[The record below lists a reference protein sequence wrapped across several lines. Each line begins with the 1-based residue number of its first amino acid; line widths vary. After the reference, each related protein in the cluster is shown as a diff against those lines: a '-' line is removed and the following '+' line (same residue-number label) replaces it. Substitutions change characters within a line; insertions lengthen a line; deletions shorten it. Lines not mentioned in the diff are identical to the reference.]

1 MLLYC
6 SDDTEE
12 QSGVPDLV
20 PYLKTMNHLNNALD
34 RHLTQPKL
42 EIVVT
47 APNTTW
53 PAGNQGLLVP
63 NVPATFTPNSDRHL
77 NGQQFYCNESI
88 CNNIH
93 VYGDKTL
100 TMPGYNYTVQIT
112 AVICLVTMMFL
123 VVMLSKRLRVGS
135 SMSRSTYFLLLS
147 ITVSDSLI
155 LILTIAKAVY
165 LYSQTGGWD
174 IILPFHSC
182 GAMLVLERLSVIPR
196 AASMWFTVLLVIQR
210 YICVAMPF
218 VDGQYM
224 NTNKSVISVV
234 VVTMLTTG
242 LHMCRFFDTQFV
254 EMKTGSHVDPYIL
267 VETCQSIYKS
277 WVWDAKLYESVFL
290 WLRIVVTKLIPCI
303 IIAIFVI
310 LMVKA
315 LKDISLT
322 TKHLCMTA
330 TKRQLKR
337 RKLSIF
343 VIVTATIVFCVEI
356 SNAIFLSIDAW
367 ESSTSNFIFSHETLQ
382 NASLGC
388 DFVLYLSYFVI
399 FLIYCIMFQNIR
411 QTVTSCWSVIFH
423 RSNKIPD
430 GLGS

>member
-1 MLLYC
+1 M
-6 SDDTEE
+6 
-12 QSGVPDLV
+12 V
-20 PYLKTMNHLNNALD
+20 NHLNNSLD
-34 RHLTQPKL
+34 RHLTQPKMDTF
-42 EIVVT
+42 VT
-47 APNTTW
+47 AHNITW
-53 PAGNQGLLVP
+53 LPGNQRLLVP
-63 NVPATFTPNSDRHL
+63 NVPATFTPNSDQHL
-77 NGQQFYCNESI
+77 NRRQFYCNESV

-100 TMPGYNYTVQIT
+100 ATPGYNYTVQIT
-112 AVICLVTMMFL
+112 AVICLVTMIFL
-123 VVMLSKRLRVGS
+123 VVMLSKKLRVGS

-147 ITVSDSLI
+147 IVVSDSLI
-155 LILTIAKAVY
+155 LILAIAKAVY
-165 LYSQTGGWD
+165 LYSYTDGRD

-196 AASMWFTVLLVIQR
+196 TASTWFTVLLVIQR

-234 VVTMLTTG
+234 VVMVLTTG

-254 EMKTGSHVDPYIL
+254 KIKAKSHADPYIL
-267 VETCQSIYKS
+267 VETCQSCYKS
-277 WVWDAKLYESVFL
+277 WVWDAKLYESLFL

-310 LMVKA
+310 LLLKA
-315 LKDISLT
+315 LTNISLT

-337 RKLSIF
+337 RQLSIF
-343 VIVTATIVFCVEI
+343 VIVTATIIFCVEI

-367 ESSTSNFIFSHETLQ
+367 ESSTSDVIFSYETLQ
-382 NASLGC
+382 NASLGF
-388 DFVLYLSYFVI
+388 DFILYLSYFVI
-399 FLIYCIMFQNIR
+399 FLIYCIMFQNVR
-411 QTVTSCWSVIFH
+411 QTATSCWSKIFH
-423 RSNKIPD
+423 PSKKIPD
-430 GLGS
+430 GMGS

>member
-1 MLLYC
+1 
-6 SDDTEE
+6 
-12 QSGVPDLV
+12 
-20 PYLKTMNHLNNALD
+20 MNNLNNTLD
-34 RHLTQPKL
+34 RHLTPPKMKTF
-42 EIVVT
+42 VT

-53 PAGNQGLLVP
+53 PAGNQELLVP
-63 NVPATFTPNSDRHL
+63 NVPATFTPNSDQHSNR
-77 NGQQFYCNESI
+77 QQFYCNKSI

-100 TMPGYNYTVQIT
+100 DMPGYNYTVQVT
-112 AVICLVTMMFL
+112 AVISLVTMMFL
-123 VVMLSKRLRVGS
+123 VVMLSKKLRVGS

-147 ITVSDSLI
+147 IGVSDSLI
-155 LILTIAKAVY
+155 LILAIAKAVY
-165 LYSQTGGWD
+165 LYSQTGGRD

-196 AASMWFTVLLVIQR
+196 AASTWFTVLLVIQR

-218 VDGQYM
+218 VDGQYT
-224 NTNKSVISVV
+224 NTNKSVIYVV
-234 VVTMLTTG
+234 VVTVLTTS

-254 EMKTGSHVDPYIL
+254 KMKTRSHADPYIL
-267 VETCQSIYKS
+267 VETCQSHYRS

-290 WLRIVVTKLIPCI
+290 WFRIVVIKLIPCI

-310 LMVKA
+310 LLLKA
-315 LKDISLT
+315 LMNISLT

-337 RKLSIF
+337 RKLSRF

-367 ESSTSNFIFSHETLQ
+367 ESSTSDVILSYETLQ

-399 FLIYCIMFQNIR
+399 FLIYCFMFQNIR
-411 QTVTSCWSVIFH
+411 QTATSCWSKIFH
-423 RSNKIPD
+423 RSKKIPD
-430 GLGS
+430 GMGS

>member
-1 MLLYC
+1 
-6 SDDTEE
+6 
-12 QSGVPDLV
+12 
-20 PYLKTMNHLNNALD
+20 MNHLNNTLD
-34 RHLTQPKL
+34 GHLARPKM
-42 EIVVT
+42 ETFVT

-63 NVPATFTPNSDRHL
+63 NIPATFTPNSDQRL
-77 NGQQFYCNESI
+77 DRRQFYCNETI
-88 CNNIH
+88 CKNIH
-93 VYGDKTL
+93 AYGDKTL
-100 TMPGYNYTVQIT
+100 ATPGYNYTVQIT

-155 LILTIAKAVY
+155 LILAIAKTVY
-165 LYSQTGGWD
+165 LYSQTGGRD

-182 GAMLVLERLSVIPR
+182 GAMLVLERLSAIPS

-224 NTNKSVISVV
+224 TTNKSVTFVV
-234 VVTMLTTG
+234 LVTMVTTG
-242 LHMCRFFDTQFV
+242 LHMSRFFDTQFV
-254 EMKTGSHVDPYIL
+254 KINAKSHSDPYLL
-267 VETCQSIYKS
+267 VETCQSYYKA
-277 WVWDAKLYESVFL
+277 WVRDAKLYESVFL

-303 IIAIFVI
+303 LTAIFVI
-310 LMVKA
+310 LLLKA
-315 LKDISLT
+315 LMNISLT

-337 RKLSIF
+337 RQLSIF
-343 VIVTATIVFCVEI
+343 VIVTATIIFCVEI
-356 SNAIFLSIDAW
+356 SNAIFLSIGAW
-367 ESSTSNFIFSHETLQ
+367 ESSTSNVIFSYETLQ

-411 QTVTSCWSVIFH
+411 QTAASCWSVIF
-423 RSNKIPD
+423 RQSKKIPD
-430 GLGS
+430 GMGS